1 MLDHQTKV
9 KEQTQDLLKNELDS
23 DQRAKE
29 IKAVVDGYKDYLT
42 RQGYNDKFISERV
55 KELFKA

>member
-29 IKAVVDGYKDYLT
+29 IKAVVDDYKDYLT